1 MLGEIEQKQGVK
13 EVLMSEEPENG
24 QKTQAEGQQQE
35 PVPSSEQPA
44 EETPGLPEDA
54 SERTREQFEKLTKK
68 NQELAQKLEEF
79 EKSKPQEKPKSVFD
93 ELRPSEQDYSHL
105 DQHQVD
111 QISSDFVD
119 ENGYVDVQRLNK
131 ALSEANRRAQEAI
144 QMAQQAQQRAQ
155 KFEETEQQRRAFSKH
170 PRLDPSNE
178 QFDRRFH
185 EAVRNEVIGQMM
197 SGSGNVDLIGAADKV
212 ATFMGS
218 SEKVSKAKEEAVQQ
232 YKETA
237 AQKKQ
242 AQVQTSSGA
251 NSANPQ
257 EVTQK
262 MQRGDRNA
270 FAERLKASGF

>member
-1 MLGEIEQKQGVK
+1 MP
-13 EVLMSEEPENG
+13 EEPKDG
-24 QKTQAEGQQQE
+24 QQTQAEGQQPE
-35 PVPSSEQPA
+35 PVPSSQQPA
-44 EETPGLPEDA
+44 EETQDLPEDA
-54 SERTREQFEKLTKK
+54 SQRTREQFEKLTKK
-68 NQELAQKLEEF
+68 NQELAQKLEKF
-79 EKSKPQEKPKSVFD
+79 EQSKSQEPPKSVFD
-93 ELRPSEQDYSHL
+93 DLRPSQQDYSHL
-105 DQHQVD
+105 DQQQVD

-170 PRLDPSNE
+170 PRLDPSSD

-197 SGSGNVDLIGAADKV
+197 SGSGSVDLIGAADKV
-212 ATFMGS
+212 AEFMGA

-232 YKETA
+232 YKQTA

-242 AQVQTSSGA
+242 AQVQASP
-251 NSANPQ
+251 SANYADSQ
-257 EVTQK
+257 EVTRRMQK
-262 MQRGDRNA
+262 GDRDA